1 MNSYALSDKTVFI
14 TGALGQIGRA
24 VALHLLSHGAF
35 VYIGDKE
42 KKISNDLEK
51 NLRRATFKN
60 FQYISIDVTNEKSI
74 QTAHKK
80 LARPIDILINCA
92 GIGVYT
98 PFEAR
103 STEDLDKVYAV
114 NLKGAILCSK
124 VFSADMIKRKSGR
137 IINFGSIYGIA
148 TPDFKIYGNSGRNSS
163 EIYGATKAGVIHVTK
178 YLAAYLAK
186 HNILANSI
194 SPGGVF
200 NHQDPNFVRKYKA
213 KTPLGRMAEPEDLT
227 GLIAFLCS
235 DDARYITG
243 QNIAVDGGFTL

>member
-24 VALHLLSHGAF
+24 VALHLLSHWAF
-35 VYIGDKE
+35 VYIGDKG

-60 FQYISIDVTNEKSI
+60 FQYASIDVTNEKSI
-74 QTAHKK
+74 QTALKK
-80 LARPIDILINCA
+80 LARSIDILISCA

-148 TPDFKIYGNSGRNSS
+148 TPDFKIYCGLSGR
-163 EIYGATKAGVIHVTK
+163 A
-178 YLAAYLAK
+178 
-186 HNILANSI
+186 
-194 SPGGVF
+194 
-200 NHQDPNFVRKYKA
+200 
-213 KTPLGRMAEPEDLT
+213 
-227 GLIAFLCS
+227 
-235 DDARYITG
+235 
-243 QNIAVDGGFTL
+243 